1 MLKLAPSS
9 LLKTTVFALALAL
22 ALPPACADPRPS
34 HSFKGGFSPQRS
46 SSSSSSSSK
55 GGFGSF
61 NKRSSSSSSS
71 SSSSGTRDSAPS
83 GGGFGSFGRGVAPDA
98 RQSDS
103 ALSRKLDR
111 DAAHARA
118 LRTLEE
124 RRAAQAA
131 RNQPDRPAP
140 PDYGQAPRNQ
150 PGNDR
155 YSDPYN
161 APPGYGQAQPRR
173 DSGLGQVI
181 AGAVI
186 ANAAANAAAHA
197 ANNAANNAHVNRGNG
212 GNGSFQQPAPMP
224 EPTWNGGVGSVGSVN
239 AQGAGG
245 QPMPVDAAG
254 RGAHPSRGGSVFG
267 TIVTLAMLALIVWG
281 VVTLVRRRTRKA
293 SQQHYSFERK

>member
-9 LLKTTVFALALAL
+9 LLKSTVFALALAL
-22 ALPPACADPRPS
+22 TLPPASADPRPS
-34 HSFKGGFSPQRS
+34 NSFKSGFSSQRS

-61 NKRSSSSSSS
+61 NKRSSSSSSQS
-71 SSSSGTRDSAPS
+71 SSANRDSAPS
-83 GGGFGSFGRGVAPDA
+83 GGGFGSFGRGAVPDG

-103 ALSRKLDR
+103 ALSRKLER
-111 DAAHARA
+111 DAAQARA

-131 RNQPDRPAP
+131 RNQPERPAP
-140 PDYGQAPRNQ
+140 PDYGQASRNQ
-150 PGNDR
+150 PGNER
-155 YSDPYN
+155 YNDSTN

-197 ANNAANNAHVNRGNG
+197 ANNAANNAHANRSNG
-212 GNGSFQQPAPMP
+212 GYQQPAPMP
-224 EPTWNGGVGSVGSVN
+224 EPTWNGGVGSINGQ
-239 AQGAGG
+239 AAGG
-245 QPMPVDAAG
+245 QAMPVDAAG
-254 RGAHPSRGGSVFG
+254 RGAHQSRGGSVFG
-267 TIVTLAMLALIVWG
+267 TIVTLGVLALVVWG
-281 VVTLVRRRTRKA
+281 VVALVRRRKRKA
-293 SQQHYSFERK
+293 VQQHYSFERK

>member
-22 ALPPACADPRPS
+22 ALPPASADPRPS
-34 HSFKGGFSPQRS
+34 HSFKGGFSSQRSSS

-71 SSSSGTRDSAPS
+71 SSAARDSAAS
-83 GGGFGSFGRGVAPDA
+83 GGGGFGSFGRGAAPDA

-111 DAAHARA
+111 DAAQARA

-124 RRAAQAA
+124 RRAAQAV

-197 ANNAANNAHVNRGNG
+197 ANSAANNAHANRGNG
-212 GNGSFQQPAPMP
+212 GYQQPAPLP
-224 EPTWNGGVGSVGSVN
+224 EPTWNGGVGSVN
-239 AQGAGG
+239 TQGAGG

-254 RGAHPSRGGSVFG
+254 RGAAKSRGGSVFG

-293 SQQHYSFERK
+293 NRQNYSFERK

>member
-9 LLKTTVFALALAL
+9 LLKSTVFAVALAL
-22 ALPPACADPRPS
+22 ALPPASADPRPS
-34 HSFKGGFSPQRS
+34 NSFKSGFSSQRSSS

-71 SSSSGTRDSAPS
+71 SSSSTTRDGAPS
-83 GGGFGSFGRGVAPDA
+83 GGGFGSFGRGAAPDA

-103 ALSRKLDR
+103 ALSRKLER
-111 DAAHARA
+111 DAAQARA

-131 RNQPDRPAP
+131 RNQSERPAP
-140 PDYGQAPRNQ
+140 PDYGQASRNQ
-150 PGNDR
+150 PGSDR
-155 YSDPYN
+155 YNDSTN

-224 EPTWNGGVGSVGSVN
+224 EPTWNGGVGSING
-239 AQGAGG
+239 QPAGG
-245 QPMPVDAAG
+245 QAMPVDAAG
-254 RGAHPSRGGSVFG
+254 RGAHQSRGGSVLG

-293 SQQHYSFERK
+293 NQQHYSFERK